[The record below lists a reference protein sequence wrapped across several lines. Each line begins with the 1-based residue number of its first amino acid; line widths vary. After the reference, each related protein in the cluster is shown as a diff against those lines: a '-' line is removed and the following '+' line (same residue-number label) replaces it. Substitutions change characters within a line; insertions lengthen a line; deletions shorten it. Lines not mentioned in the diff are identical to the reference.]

1 MSIFSYPIF
10 FCFLIFICWFAYE
23 RIKIDKSKKSI
34 EADFWK
40 QESEANFS
48 RRKNLDAIEF
58 ITIPLDIFP
67 IGKYADENIAS
78 IEHTIVSL
86 KDKRILNLTGKTST
100 QLKLEYG
107 VANLPI
113 VDEYDQNFV
122 QLIQALSQYGQA
134 LYDLGHEADA
144 VTVLEYAIS
153 IGSDI
158 KASYI
163 LLGTIYSSQ
172 NQQEKIQTLISNAS
186 ALDSLMKDPIIN
198 ALKDI
203 SS

>member
-134 LYDLGHEADA
+134 LYDLGYEADA